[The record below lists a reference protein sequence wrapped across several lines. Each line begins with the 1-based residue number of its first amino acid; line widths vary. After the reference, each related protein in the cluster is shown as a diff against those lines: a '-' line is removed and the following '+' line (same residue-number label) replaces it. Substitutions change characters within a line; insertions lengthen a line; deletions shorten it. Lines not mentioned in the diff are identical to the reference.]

1 MAINYRPITP
11 TSYIAFTKATEAI
24 WAKMNPSQRLDNTLY
39 FIVDSAEDTI
49 GKLYLGNTLIADGGG
64 LTSLALGDLSDVVYE
79 AIQAG
84 DILMY
89 DMVTGKWKNTNFA
102 KEVGDLI
109 KVFKGATETEDGL
122 AGLVPQP
129 ISANGDLN
137 KYLKGDGTWSNPT
150 EVLEQSVGN
159 LQSQVTVLIGDD
171 VNLSVKTIAT
181 DVAHQVARDYY
192 DVILNKA
199 PETLDTLG
207 EIAEWIQSHPAVD
220 DVLEVIN
227 RVGVLETSV
236 EGLIPQVNTLKTDL
250 NNVTESLNGL
260 KNNFDVLELNH
271 NNLNA
276 LVTQLQS
283 SIADNKEDIEDI
295 LSRLMWQELFEEEE
309 EEDI

>member
-1 MAINYRPITP
+1 MAISYRPITP
-11 TSYIAFTKATEAI
+11 TSYVAFIKATEAI

>member
-11 TSYIAFTKATEAI
+11 TSYVAFTKATEAI

-309 EEDI
+309 DI

>member
-11 TSYIAFTKATEAI
+11 TSYVAFTKATEAI

-260 KNNFDVLELNH
+260 KNNFDVLESNH

-309 EEDI
+309 EDI

>member
-11 TSYIAFTKATEAI
+11 TSYVAFTKATEAI

-79 AIQAG
+79 AMQAG

-159 LQSQVTVLIGDD
+159 LQSQVGILIGDD

-192 DVILNKA
+192 NVILNKA

-220 DVLEVIN
+220 DVLGVIN
-227 RVGVLETSV
+227 RVGVLETSIEELV
-236 EGLIPQVNTLKTDL
+236 PQVNTLKTDL
-250 NNVTESLNGL
+250 NNVTDSLNGL

-276 LVTQLQS
+276 LVVQLQS

-295 LSRLMWQELFEEEE
+295 LSRLMWQELFEEE
-309 EEDI
+309 DI